1 MAKKGALLE
10 QLVALVQ
17 ETLKDRS
24 DTTIQTNAKVVDDNN
39 INNNITREIDVLVSA
54 SIQEIP
60 IQIAF
65 ECKDYSKKA
74 VDIQVVDA
82 FVGKCK
88 HLPQVHKKV
97 IVSTSGFTAK
107 ATKRAEQEG
116 IMLCSIENIPLDE
129 IFESLQVYRPV
140 LDFQLGETIALSFES
155 YNEPVGVE
163 VFDSC
168 DCYLNIDD
176 SAFDFRIETLKKLAD
191 LKTQMELAKKFMEK
205 GKKPFAVVFT
215 FKFNSSVYIKS
226 KDGQKYNVSE
236 AQFPVLINF
245 TLDKGKVVKQQK
257 IVQGGDVYIT
267 ENRFENN
274 KESFST
280 VVIESEEK
288 HKIVFKHGE
297 TLIEPSIR
305 ID

>member
-1 MAKKGALLE
+1 MIMAKKGALLE

-24 DTTIQTNAKVVDDNN
+24 DTTIQTNANVEDDD
-39 INNNITREIDVLVSA
+39 NITREIDVLVSS
-54 SIQEIP
+54 SIQELP

-82 FVGKCK
+82 FIGKCK
-88 HLPQVHKKV
+88 HLPQIHKKV

-107 ATKRAEQEG
+107 ATERAKQEG
-116 IMLCSIENIPLDE
+116 IVLCSIENIPLDE

-140 LDFQLGETIALSFES
+140 PDFQLGETITLSFES
-155 YNEPVGVE
+155 YSEPVGAE

-168 DCYLNIDD
+168 DCYLKSDD
-176 SAFDFRIETLKKLAD
+176 SVFDFRLETLKKLAD

-205 GKKPFAVVFT
+205 GKKPFAVVFN

-226 KDGQKYNVSE
+226 KDGQKYNVNE
-236 AQFPVLINF
+236 AQLPVLINF
-245 TLDKGKVVKQQK
+245 TLDNGKVVKQQK
-257 IVQGGDVYIT
+257 LVQGEDVYIT
-267 ENRFENN
+267 ENQFENN
-274 KESFST
+274 NEPFSAVIVESG
-280 VVIESEEK
+280 EK
-288 HKIVFKHGE
+288 HKVVFKHGD